1 MKVHVKKK
9 AYRKGCH
16 VKVVKEGLVNNAA
29 GQWVR
34 RDSSKAMD
42 NMMAAGYKV
51 R

>member
-9 AYRKGCH
+9 AYRKSCR
-16 VKVVKEGLVNNAA
+16 VKVVKEGLVNAA
-29 GQWVR
+29 NGNWVR

-42 NMMAAGYKV
+42 NMMAAGYRV